1 MQETSRLSPYFPYFQ
16 KTGSDF
22 EGVFANH
29 TQTSRQTFD
38 IPNRDGIVPD
48 APVKINVQGVAELE
62 AFSGI
67 RKPTGELVFQP
78 KVLELPPA
86 NGKKVTRGI
95 FINDDVAAEKF
106 ASRRSARGENI
117 NDSGE
122 KLVPKDVVI
131 QAVSTQTLEFA
142 FTPEAK
148 RTAAKCALVALAHQ
162 YGIDY
167 ARSPHFNNLRNAIMN
182 APDALPV
189 NIFANRDFKDA
200 CLRSPCHHSVIAYL
214 SGGMRKAWAV
224 VTFFGGVSYIVELT
238 DSFNE
243 PQSRKFMLFY
253 DAETQQIFNPVV
265 LHDEQELIRRVLS
278 PSTVFNDQN
287 AMDNQWFSIVDEYCR
302 SKGYELFRVRPGEN
316 KTA

>member
-1 MQETSRLSPYFPYFQ
+1 MRHPPEETKYGAGSSCLLTLAAHLVGKENLGTDGTYSRPSSRCRKRPVCPHISSPYFPYFPYFQ

-106 ASRRSARGENI
+106 ASRRRARGENI

-167 ARSPHFNNLRNAIMN
+167 A
-182 APDALPV
+182 
-189 NIFANRDFKDA
+189 
-200 CLRSPCHHSVIAYL
+200 
-214 SGGMRKAWAV
+214 
-224 VTFFGGVSYIVELT
+224 
-238 DSFNE
+238 
-243 PQSRKFMLFY
+243 
-253 DAETQQIFNPVV
+253 
-265 LHDEQELIRRVLS
+265 
-278 PSTVFNDQN
+278 
-287 AMDNQWFSIVDEYCR
+287 
-302 SKGYELFRVRPGEN
+302 
-316 KTA
+316 